1 MVPEDNP
8 EDIVIY
14 IGTDDLTN
22 EENLLIW
29 SFSNISKTT
38 NNILSPKISRQNRRN
53 IEKSLLDTNKKPLSA
68 NRNQFH

>member
-8 EDIVIY
+8 EDTVIY

-38 NNILSPKISRQNRRN
+38 NNILSPKISR
-53 IEKSLLDTNKKPLSA
+53 
-68 NRNQFH
+68 